1 MYLKHIPMDGPQ
13 NFRDLGGFLNKQ
25 GKVIKWEQLF
35 RADGLSQLSEND
47 IAKMKARNIRTI
59 VDLRGKAEQEAH
71 PDIVPEG
78 MIYYPCPMMRE
89 DVKVEEGRAQHSFM
103 KSMKQGY
110 LNMINEG
117 ADLIGNVVKV
127 VMEALEQGAVVF
139 HCSAGKDRTG
149 ILSAVLLLVLD
160 AYEQD
165 IVADYQVSYTYNE
178 RGVNR
183 YIESIPEMK
192 SLLESSGEDS
202 VMHSNPKNM
211 RAVLEIINADNIQG
225 WLEALGVSK
234 ELQNQFRQKML
245 I

>member
-25 GKVIKWEQLF
+25 ENVIKWEQLF
-35 RADGLSQLSEND
+35 RADGLSQLSEGD
-47 IAKMKARNIRTI
+47 IVKMKARNIRTI
-59 VDLRGKAEQEAH
+59 IDLRGEAEQEAH
-71 PDIVPEG
+71 PDVVPEG
-78 MIYYPCPMMRE
+78 MNYYACPMMKE
-89 DVKVEEGRAQHSFM
+89 EVKVEEGAAQHSFM
-103 KSMKQGY
+103 KSMKLGY

-117 ADLIGNVVKV
+117 ADLIGNAAKV

-149 ILSAVLLLVLD
+149 ILSAVLLLVLG

-192 SLLESSGEDS
+192 AFLEASGEDS

-211 RAVLEIINADNIQG
+211 RAVLEIINTDNIQG
-225 WLEALGVSK
+225 WLEAQGVSID
-234 ELQNQFRQKML
+234 LQNQFRQKML
-245 I
+245 L

>member
-59 VDLRGKAEQEAH
+59 VDLRGEAEQEAH
-71 PDIVPEG
+71 PDVVPEG
-78 MIYYPCPMMRE
+78 MNYYACPMMRE
-89 DVKVEEGRAQHSFM
+89 EVKVEEGAAQHSFM

-110 LNMINEG
+110 LNMLNEG
-117 ADLIGNVVKV
+117 SDLIGNAAKV
-127 VMEALEQGAVVF
+127 VMEAIEHGAVVF

-149 ILSAVLLLVLD
+149 ILSAVLLLVLG

-192 SLLESSGEDS
+192 AFLESSGEDS

-211 RAVLEIINADNIQG
+211 RAVLEVISTDNIQG
-225 WLEALGVSK
+225 WLEALGVSI
-234 ELQNQFRQKML
+234 ELQNQFRQQML
-245 I
+245 L

>member
-1 MYLKHIPMDGPQ
+1 MDGPQ

-59 VDLRGKAEQEAH
+59 VDLRGEAEQEAH
-71 PDIVPEG
+71 PDVVPEG
-78 MIYYPCPMMRE
+78 MNYYACPMMRE
-89 DVKVEEGRAQHSFM
+89 EVKVEEGAAQHSFM

-110 LNMINEG
+110 LNMLNEG
-117 ADLIGNVVKV
+117 SDLIGNAAKV
-127 VMEALEQGAVVF
+127 VMEAIEHGAVVF

-149 ILSAVLLLVLD
+149 ILSAVLLLVLG

-192 SLLESSGEDS
+192 AFLESSGEDS

-211 RAVLEIINADNIQG
+211 RAVLEVISTDNIQG
-225 WLEALGVSK
+225 WLEALGVSI
-234 ELQNQFRQKML
+234 ELQNQFRQQML
-245 I
+245 L